1 MARTY
6 RKDAKKRKQ
15 IKDGEVHSL
24 YYRREDGVIRKLSR
38 QKFRAKSKQALRDGE
53 EELPTFK
60 GTQGWKSH

>member
-1 MARTY
+1 VSRTY

-24 YYRREDGVIRKLSR
+24 YYRREVGSARKLSR
-38 QKFRAKSKQALRDGE
+38 QKFRAKSKQALRNGE

-60 GTQGWKSH
+60 GTQGWESH